1 MLKSL
6 FSGVS
11 GMKGNQ
17 TKMDVIGNNIA
28 NSNTTAFK
36 SGRVTFKDMLNQTL
50 EGANEKSTT
59 RGGTNPKQVG
69 IGVSVSSIDTIM
81 KQGALQP
88 TGRDTD
94 LAIEGN
100 GFFIISDAEGYD
112 VRYTRD
118 GSFTLDKDGN
128 LITSTG
134 LYVQGILLDK
144 ATPVNMLTKTAFPAD
159 LSNLSLKPI
168 KIQPQYTPTVSI
180 GGFDIKVGPGLQD
193 YKFIL
198 GKVDKTASTTA
209 TVNTTDKVITLE
221 GNFEEGKVSPSDL
234 ATQINSA
241 LAGKIDET
249 VMVTGS
255 PNKNA
260 LSGEQTEKINVADY
274 IPAVKVGGFE
284 FSVGN
289 ELIGWKFK
297 IGKKDDNTSTTAIVD
312 KVNKIITIDGDFD
325 NTTTQGMVQA
335 SDLEAK
341 INAQL
346 KTDGI
351 TTTIKVKGTALE
363 GTLSG
368 ETTEEIKEN
377 LLKLVSFGIEK
388 DGTIKGIYGDKAVV
402 IGKVMLAN
410 FTNAAGLEK
419 AGDNSF
425 KKTANS
431 GNPQVGYA
439 GSNGYGSVNQGALE
453 MSNVDLANEFTD
465 MIIASRAFQA
475 NSRTITTSD
484 EMIQELINLKR

>member
-69 IGVSVSSIDTIM
+69 IGVGVSSIDTIM

-159 LSNLSLKPI
+159 LSNAILKPI
-168 KIQPQYTPTVSI
+168 KIQPEYTPSASI

-198 GKVDKTASTTA
+198 GTVSAGTPTAVS
-209 TVNTTDKVITLE
+209 VNPTDKVIKID
-221 GNFEEGKVSPSDL
+221 GSFEDGKISPSDL
-234 ATQINSA
+234 ANQINTAIGGSINE
-241 LAGKIDET
+241 KVT
-249 VMVTGS
+249 VTGS

-260 LSGEQTEKINVADY
+260 LSGEQTEKINVSDY

-289 ELIGWKFK
+289 ELIGWKIK
-297 IGKKDDNTSTTAIVD
+297 IGKKDDNTPTNVTVENT
-312 KVNKIITIDGDFD
+312 KKIITIDADFD
-325 NTTTQGMVQA
+325 NTTNPGMVQA
-335 SDLEAK
+335 SDLESK
-341 INAQL
+341 INDAL
-346 KTDGI
+346 KGVVA
-351 TTTIKVKGTALE
+351 TTVKVKGTALE

-419 AGDNSF
+419 AGDNSY

-453 MSNVDLANEFTD
+453 MSNVDLANEFTE